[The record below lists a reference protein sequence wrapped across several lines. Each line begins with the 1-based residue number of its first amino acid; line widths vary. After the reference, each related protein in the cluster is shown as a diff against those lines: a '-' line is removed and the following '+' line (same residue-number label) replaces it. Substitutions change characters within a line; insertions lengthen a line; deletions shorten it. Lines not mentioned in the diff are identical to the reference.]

1 MADVVSPA
9 KRSQMMS
16 GISGK
21 NSLPEMLVRK
31 ALFAMGHRFRLH
43 RRDLPGTPDIAM
55 PRRNIA
61 IFVHGCFW
69 HAHQG
74 CKYAKMPS
82 TRTDFWS
89 TKLHAN
95 VDRDQRAVDQLAEM
109 GWRVLIVW
117 ECSTR
122 DPEAAAALSKS
133 MHRWIESDAGVGEI
147 SACSLAA
154 CSQAE
159 LDCAP

>member
-16 GISGK
+16 GIKGK

-55 PRRNIA
+55 PGRKIA

-74 CKYAKMPS
+74 CTYAKTPS
-82 TRTDFWS
+82 TRTEFW
-89 TKLHAN
+89 TAKLKGN
-95 VDRDQRAVDQLAEM
+95 VDRDRRAAHELAAM
-109 GWRVLIVW
+109 GWRVLYVW

-122 DPEAAAALSKS
+122 DPKAAAALPEAL
-133 MHRWIESDAGVGEI
+133 RVWIDSDARAGEI
-147 SACSLAA
+147 RAP
-154 CSQAE
+154 SQG
-159 LDCAP
+159 

>member
-1 MADVVSPA
+1 MADVVSPT

-16 GISGK
+16 GIKGK
-21 NSLPEMLVRK
+21 NSLPEMRVRR

-55 PRRNIA
+55 PGRRIA

-74 CKYAKMPS
+74 CKYAKTPS
-82 TRTDFWS
+82 TRTEFWT
-89 TKLHAN
+89 TKLQGN
-95 VDRDQRAVDQLAEM
+95 VDRDLRVAGKLAEM
-109 GWRVLIVW
+109 GWRVLNVW

-122 DPEAAAALSKS
+122 DPAAAEGLPNAL
-133 MHRWIESDAGVGEI
+133 RNWIDSGAPTGEI
-147 SACSLAA
+147 SAQSLAA
-154 CSQAE
+154 ARQT
-159 LDCAP
+159 